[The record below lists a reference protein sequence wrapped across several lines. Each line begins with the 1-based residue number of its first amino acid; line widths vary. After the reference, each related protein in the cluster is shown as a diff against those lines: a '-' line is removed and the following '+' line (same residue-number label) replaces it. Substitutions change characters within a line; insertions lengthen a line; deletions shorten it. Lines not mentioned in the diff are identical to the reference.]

1 MKLLLFYISVMW
13 LATFMMT
20 CYDKIAAV
28 KDLRRVSEKS
38 LLLVGLCGGALPMY
52 CTMLLINHKT
62 RHAKFMILLPL
73 EVLLHIGIV
82 LGSFW
87 LRGRII
93 G

>member
-13 LATFMMT
+13 LSAVMMT

-28 KDLRRVSEKS
+28 KGLRRVSENS
-38 LLLVGLCGGALPMY
+38 LLMVGLCGGAPAMY

-73 EVLLHIGIV
+73 EVLLHIGII

-87 LRGRII
+87 LCGRAL